1 MAWVQNNL
9 GKSKTKELTM
19 QNFNSVKKTD
29 LKIAETLD
37 AALRNAVMNA
47 LTEMSDKGYNTRE
60 LLAVSFE
67 KTTYK
72 QQQAA

>member
-1 MAWVQNNL
+1 
-9 GKSKTKELTM
+9 M
-19 QNFNSVKKTD
+19 QNFNSVKQTN
-29 LKIAETLD
+29 LKIAATLD
-37 AALRNAVMNA
+37 AALRKAVMNA

>member
-1 MAWVQNNL
+1 
-9 GKSKTKELTM
+9 M

-29 LKIAETLD
+29 LKIVETLD
-37 AALRNAVMNA
+37 AVLRNAVMNA
-47 LTEMSDKGYNTRE
+47 LTEMGDKGYNTRE

>member
-9 GKSKTKELTM
+9 VKSKTKELTM
-19 QNFNSVKKTD
+19 QNFNSVKKID

-37 AALRNAVMNA
+37 TALRNAVMNA
-47 LTEMSDKGYNTRE
+47 LTEMSNKGHNTRE

>member
-60 LLAVSFE
+60 ILAVSFE

>member
-9 GKSKTKELTM
+9 VKPKTKELTM

-29 LKIAETLD
+29 LKIVETLD
-37 AALRNAVMNA
+37 AVLRNAVMNA
-47 LTEMSDKGYNTRE
+47 LTEMGDKGYNTRE

>member
-9 GKSKTKELTM
+9 VKYKTKELTM
-19 QNFNSVKKTD
+19 QNLNSVKKFD

>member
-1 MAWVQNNL
+1 
-9 GKSKTKELTM
+9 M
-19 QNFNSVKKTD
+19 QNFNSVKKVD
-29 LKIAETLD
+29 PKIV
-37 AALRNAVMNA
+37 AALDGALRSAVMNA

-67 KTTYK
+67 KTTYE

>member
-1 MAWVQNNL
+1 
-9 GKSKTKELTM
+9 M

-29 LKIAETLD
+29 LKIVETLD
-37 AALRNAVMNA
+37 AVLRNAVMNA

>member
-9 GKSKTKELTM
+9 VKPKIKELTM

-37 AALRNAVMNA
+37 AVLRNAVMNA

-60 LLAVSFE
+60 ILAVSFE

>member
-1 MAWVQNNL
+1 
-9 GKSKTKELTM
+9 M

-60 LLAVSFE
+60 ILAVSFE

>member
-1 MAWVQNNL
+1 MAWVQNDL
-9 GKSKTKELTM
+9 VKSKTKELTM
-19 QNFNSVKKTD
+19 QNFNSVKKID

>member
-1 MAWVQNNL
+1 
-9 GKSKTKELTM
+9 M

-29 LKIAETLD
+29 PKMLATLD
-37 AALRNAVMNA
+37 EALRSAVMNA
-47 LTEMSDKGYNTRE
+47 LTEMSAKGYNTRE
-60 LLAVSFE
+60 ILAVSFE

>member
-9 GKSKTKELTM
+9 VKPKTKELTM
-19 QNFNSVKKTD
+19 QNFNSVKKID

-37 AALRNAVMNA
+37 AALRSAVMNA

-60 LLAVSFE
+60 ILAVSFE

>member
-1 MAWVQNNL
+1 
-9 GKSKTKELTM
+9 M